1 MSFVVV
7 IVLSQG
13 GVKCIVDH
21 EDLDLDCLHAHRDAP
36 CVPRRLPRVLRE
48 ERRRLVQVSEIRV
61 SCLSATCMSFVKD
74 DDVNCMFSLSPR
86 PLLVFL
92 SSLLP
97 FC

>member
-21 EDLDLDCLHAHRDAP
+21 EDLDLDCPHAHRDGP

-48 ERRRLVQVSEIRV
+48 ERRRLVQVSESTRIMSV
-61 SCLSATCMSFVKD
+61 SDMQV
-74 DDVNCMFSLSPR
+74 VR
-86 PLLVFL
+86 QR
-92 SSLLP
+92 
-97 FC
+97 